1 MEEALSRALLV
12 LVVGMATVFTIL
24 SLVVISGQLLIRV
37 VNSYSTEPVTK
48 TNTKPNPESSRK
60 DKAKIAAI
68 IAAVDI
74 ATQGKGKIIRID
86 KE

>member
-1 MEEALSRALLV
+1 MEEALSKALLV

-37 VNSYSTEPVTK
+37 VNNYSTEPVTK
-48 TNTKPNPESSRK
+48 TNAKPNPESSRK
-60 DKAKIAAI
+60 DKVKIAAI

-74 ATQGKGKIIRID
+74 ATKGKGKIIRID